1 MITKAIAQHI
11 TLNLKNILNQK
22 YQLTDNSIGFDLP
35 VWGCSIR
42 SNPNINILL
51 TLDKN
56 EFTDISCVIE
66 IDSAIF
72 GIYCQEDKEI
82 TYGNIY
88 CFNNKWANSNVFLQ
102 ASLLLALED
111 ASNKLFAAD
120 NIEVNPM
127 LTNCL
132 KSLIEDVDGGKI

>member
-11 TLNLKNILNQK
+11 IFNLKNILNSK
-22 YQLTDNSIGFDLP
+22 YQLTDKSIGFDLP

-51 TLDKN
+51 TIDKSQ
-56 EFTDISCVIE
+56 FTDISCVIE
-66 IDSAIF
+66 IDSVIF
-72 GIYCQEDKEI
+72 GIYCQEDKEV

-88 CFNNKWANSNVFLQ
+88 CFSEKWANSNVFLQ
-102 ASLLLALED
+102 ASLLMALED
-111 ASNKLFAAD
+111 ASNKLFTAE
-120 NIEVNPM
+120 NIEVNPI

-132 KSLIEDVDGGKI
+132 KSLIEDIDSEKI